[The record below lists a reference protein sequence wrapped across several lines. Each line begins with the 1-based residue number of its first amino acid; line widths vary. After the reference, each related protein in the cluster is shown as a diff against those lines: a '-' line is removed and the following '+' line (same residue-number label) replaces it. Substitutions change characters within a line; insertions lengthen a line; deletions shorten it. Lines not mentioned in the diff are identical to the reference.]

1 MKLHRTNKT
10 PGKTSASTA
19 VRRLALWA
27 ERYQKIAR
35 LHPLC
40 SCIQSILFPSI
51 TRYHYHTMGNPDILT
66 LKTRDLL

>member
-40 SCIQSILFPSI
+40 SCIQSNPLPIHNSLRSI
-51 TRYHYHTMGNPDILT
+51 IPATITTQWEIRTSSP
-66 LKTRDLL
+66 